1 MIATKTI
8 AHLHIMVSL
17 SDSHSG
23 SKDFFCEVCRQTMQ
37 LDQLPEHL
45 IGKGHNIR
53 KFKRGADKRGAY
65 KGIVVPSGTQ
75 IIIEQNAL
83 WNDAVATYV
92 LSLYKRGAVR
102 SRL

>member
-1 MIATKTI
+1 MA
-8 AHLHIMVSL
+8 SL

-23 SKDFFCEVCRQTMQ
+23 SKEEFFCEVCRQTMQ
-37 LDQLPEHL
+37 LDQQQDHL
-45 IGKGHNIR
+45 DGKKHKNR
-53 KFKRGADKRGAY
+53 KFKRGAD

-92 LSLYKRGAVR
+92 LSLYKRGALR

>member
-1 MIATKTI
+1 
-8 AHLHIMVSL
+8 
-17 SDSHSG
+17 
-23 SKDFFCEVCRQTMQ
+23 MQ
-37 LDQLPEHL
+37 LHQQQDHL
-45 IGKGHNIR
+45 DGKKHKNR
-53 KFKRGADKRGAY
+53 KFKKGADKRRAG

-92 LSLYKRGAVR
+92 LSLYKRGALR